1 MRILAFDTAC
11 GALSAALWADDAV
24 RFAVFQRRRRGHA
37 EALMPLL
44 QRVLDAAGT
53 TPAQLDA
60 VAVTL
65 GPGTFTGLRIGLAAA
80 RGFRVALGIPV
91 IGLSTLEALAAGA
104 ARRWPDRPVL
114 AAIDARRDQVY
125 VQYFRRAGGAFAE
138 AWSAPAAMPAAA
150 AAAMLAPGSVL
161 AGSGAALVAAHCAE
175 AAAGIVAA
183 DMEPEAGDLAR
194 IAAARGPA
202 WRGALPPAPI
212 YLRPADATPARPR
225 PDR

>member
-11 GALSAALWADDAV
+11 GALSAALWAEDSV

-44 QRVLDAAGT
+44 ERVLDAAGT

-125 VQYFRRAGGAFAE
+125 VQYFRRAGGPFAE
-138 AWSAPAAMPAAA
+138 AWTAPAAMPAAA
-150 AAAMLAPGSVL
+150 AAAMLSPGTAL
-161 AGSGAALVAAHCAE
+161 AGSGAALVAAHCG
-175 AAAGIVAA
+175 AAQPGVLAA
-183 DMEPEAGDLAR
+183 DMEPDARDIAR
-194 IAAARGPA
+194 IAASRGPV
-202 WRGALPPAPI
+202 WRGAPPPAPI
-212 YLRPADATPARPR
+212 YLRQADATPARPR